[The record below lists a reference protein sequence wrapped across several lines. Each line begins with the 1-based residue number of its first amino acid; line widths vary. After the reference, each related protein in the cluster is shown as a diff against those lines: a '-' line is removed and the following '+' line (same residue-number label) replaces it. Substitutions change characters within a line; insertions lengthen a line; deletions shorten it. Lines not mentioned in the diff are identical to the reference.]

1 MDNNERE
8 KYLNILKEELL
19 PALGCTEPIAL
30 AYAASKCRE
39 ILGQEAEV
47 IEAECSAN
55 IIKNVKAVVVPNC
68 GGMKGIETAVV
79 AGMLFGDASKNLEV
93 LENIDES
100 KISSIKKYIET
111 HEVKVSLLETNAKL
125 HFIIKMS
132 CGSESAL
139 IEVVHQHTNIV
150 RIEKNGE
157 LIYKEDFSENDIND
171 NLTDRTSMTVAGI
184 IDFAENI
191 ELAKIK
197 EIIKPQIECNIA
209 ICKEGLSNQW
219 GAEVGKT
226 IIVDPFVN
234 VASAAAATAAA
245 GSDARMS
252 GCSLPVI
259 INSGSGN
266 QGITVSVPVIVYA
279 NSKNVGEEKL
289 IRALA
294 LSNLLAIHQKT
305 LIGRLSA
312 YCGVVCAAC
321 GSGAAITW
329 LDGGGEKEIDD
340 TIVNTLA
347 TISGM
352 ICDGAKPSCAGKIA
366 VAVNAAYI
374 AHEMAMRNRV
384 YHSGEGIVKQNVE
397 ETVSG
402 IGEIA
407 SNGMRDTDKVI
418 LDVMLDNN

>member
-1 MDNNERE
+1 MS
-8 KYLNILKEELL
+8 L
-19 PALGCTEPIAL
+19 
-30 AYAASKCRE
+30 
-39 ILGQEAEV
+39 
-47 IEAECSAN
+47 
-55 IIKNVKAVVVPNC
+55 
-68 GGMKGIETAVV
+68 
-79 AGMLFGDASKNLEV
+79 
-93 LENIDES
+93 
-100 KISSIKKYIET
+100 SI
-111 HEVKVSLLETNAKL
+111 
-125 HFIIKMS
+125 
-132 CGSESAL
+132 
-139 IEVVHQHTNIV
+139 
-150 RIEKNGE
+150 
-157 LIYKEDFSENDIND
+157 
-171 NLTDRTSMTVAGI
+171 
-184 IDFAENI
+184 
-191 ELAKIK
+191 
-197 EIIKPQIECNIA
+197 
-209 ICKEGLSNQW
+209 
-219 GAEVGKT
+219 
-226 IIVDPFVN
+226 
-234 VASAAAATAAA
+234 
-245 GSDARMS
+245 
-252 GCSLPVI
+252 
-259 INSGSGN
+259 N

-374 AHEMAMRNRV
+374 AHEMAMKNRV
-384 YHSGEGIVKQNVE
+384 YQSGEGIVKQNVE
-397 ETVSG
+397 DTVSG

-418 LDVMLDNN
+418 LDVMLDK